1 MSKGLL
7 DPKVDFVF
15 KNIFGSP
22 NHPEILISFL
32 NATLKPKKKI
42 VSVDIKKTD
51 IEKQYIEDKYS
62 RLDVKATTSND
73 EIINIEIQLK
83 NENNMVKRSLYYL
96 SKMYEEQLNEK
107 EDYSKLAR
115 TVCINILNFKYLK
128 TDNFHT
134 GYRFKEIESN
144 EELTDIMEVHFIEI
158 PKLKDS
164 SDEKDMLVAWTEFL
178 KDPESERVRGLEL
191 SIEEIRQAKDE
202 LIRMSNDKKQ
212 RELYD
217 MRANSLRD
225 KISELNAAERKG
237 IEKGKEEGRKEEKIK
252 IARNMK
258 LSGLYYIDGMF
269 WEYSPAMG
277 SILQSLILIKKG
289 KTSGYL
295 NKHNATKMVKLPE
308 RTTLPQT
315 SMKVTEDAI

>member
-1 MSKGLL
+1 MKIKEKHKIVVFLFSVLILIISLFSYWTLKKEQIKIIVNDKVIITSSFKKNIKDLL
-7 DPKVDFVF
+7 DEKGIKYDNNDKITPNLNDELKDYMEI
-15 KNIFGSP
+15 NIV
-22 NHPEILISFL
+22 N
-32 NATLKPKKKI
+32 
-42 VSVDIKKTD
+42 VDIKKTD

-107 EDYSKLAR
+107 EDYSKLVR

-158 PKLKDS
+158 PKLQDS

-178 KDPESERVRGLEL
+178 KDPESEKVRGLEL

-202 LIRMSNDKKQ
+202 LIRMSNDSTQ

-225 KISELNAAERKG
+225 KMSELNAAERKG
-237 IEKGKEEGRKEEKIK
+237 IEKGREEEKIK

-258 LSGLYYIDGMF
+258 LNGLDTNTI
-269 WEYSPAMG
+269 A
-277 SILQSLILIKKG
+277 
-289 KTSGYL
+289 
-295 NKHNATKMVKLPE
+295 
-308 RTTLPQT
+308 
-315 SMKVTEDAI
+315 KVTNLSEDEIDKL